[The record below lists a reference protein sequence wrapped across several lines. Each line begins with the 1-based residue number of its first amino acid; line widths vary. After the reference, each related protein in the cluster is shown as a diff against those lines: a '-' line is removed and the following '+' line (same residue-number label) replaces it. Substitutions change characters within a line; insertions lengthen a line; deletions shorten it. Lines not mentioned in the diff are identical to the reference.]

1 MAILETIQV
10 LIPVGGA
17 FWRAANNPRYG
28 RAVCNASVAISVVG
42 LVGVNIWAKQETK
55 RTEILALQH
64 VEVSAQMTKRFA
76 KEEEEKTKL
85 VFKREEEKTKQFFK
99 GEEEKTKQVFKGA
112 DEKTKQVFKEEEEK
126 TKRVFI
132 VEMKRSYKDK
142 KELAPFNNW
151 HDTYINAVA
160 RAAKGDSG
168 EFKLEDEEEKKDGGS
183 QD

>member
-17 FWRAANNPRYG
+17 FWKVANNPRYG
-28 RAVCNASVAISVVG
+28 QAVCNASVAISVVG
-42 LVGVNIWAKQETK
+42 LVGVNIWAKQKTK
-55 RTEILALQH
+55 QTEILARQYAEVSPQVTKQTKILALQH
-64 VEVSAQMTKRFA
+64 AKVSAQMTKRFA
-76 KEEEEKTKL
+76 EEEEENTKRCFKEEEEKTK
-85 VFKREEEKTKQFFK
+85 R
-99 GEEEKTKQVFKGA
+99 
-112 DEKTKQVFKEEEEK
+112 VFKEEEEK

-160 RAAKGDSG
+160 RAAKGDSR